1 MRSFNLRIL
10 TPERTF
16 YTGECVSLVI
26 PISDGML
33 GIMAYREPIIASVT
47 CGEASYTTP
56 DGEKVQFSISGGM
69 IDVADNN
76 VTLLCD
82 YDLLPQEIDED
93 KERRAEE
100 EALSELRRNQSQKD
114 YQLSKIMLKNAIN
127 NLKIKQKHSLNQT

>member
-1 MRSFNLRIL
+1 MRSFNLQIL

-16 YTGECVSLVI
+16 YTGECVSLVV

-33 GIMAYREPIIASVT
+33 GIMALREPVTASVT
-47 CGEASYTTP
+47 YGEASYTKP
-56 DGEKVQFSISGGM
+56 DGTKVMFSISGGM
-69 IDVADNN
+69 VDVMDNN

-82 YDLLPQEIDED
+82 YALLPEEIDEE

-100 EALSELRRNQSQKD
+100 EALSDMRKNQSEKD

-127 NLKIKQKHSLNQT
+127 NLKIKQKHSLN